1 MTDIHTHLLYD
12 IDDGAENIE
21 TSIAM
26 LEIMK
31 CIGITSVVCTPHFDY
46 TNISPDE
53 FFAIRKERMS
63 KLAPIANDYGIT
75 ILSGCELRL
84 TPRVLNLESVD
95 NFCIENTRYVLV
107 ELPFSNEWEKTCI
120 DMLTNFIDYFNVTPI
135 IAHVERYPAVIKNIR
150 AAEKLVELGA
160 ILQLD
165 ASSLFEKLYI
175 KTAKKLIKKEL
186 ISVVSSDCHNTH
198 SRSPEILAD
207 AYSEISGLFKNGAV
221 EYIKNFSDNICK
233 IKN

>member
-12 IDDGAENIE
+12 IDDGAENLE

-31 CIGITSVVCTPHFDY
+31 SIGIKSVVCTPHFDY

-53 FFAIRKERMS
+53 FFAMREERMS
-63 KLAPIANDYGIT
+63 KLAPIAKNYGIT
-75 ILSGCELRL
+75 IFSGCELRL
-84 TPRVLNLESVD
+84 TPRVLNLDSVEM
-95 NFCIENTRYVLV
+95 FCIENTRYVLV
-107 ELPFSNEWEKTCI
+107 EMPFSNDWEKSCI
-120 DMLTNFIDYFNVTPI
+120 DVLTNFMDYFNVTPI
-135 IAHVERYPAVIKNIR
+135 IAHVERYPAVIRNIR

-165 ASSLFEKLYI
+165 ASSLFEKLYM

-198 SRSPEILAD
+198 SRSPEILVD
-207 AYSEISGLFKNGAV
+207 AYNEIDGLFKNGAV
-221 EYIKNFSDNICK
+221 EYIKNFADNICK